1 MRAAVSPG
9 SGRLSVD
16 ATDSDDDETSSIA
29 AGASGAP
36 LTEAEFLE
44 QDNAICSAGN
54 KELDQALV
62 AAGDSDDPFA
72 DVGKEATAIGLDQC
86 AG

>member
-1 MRAAVSPG
+1 MAPADITDQVDTF
-9 SGRLSVD
+9 LSD
-16 ATDSDDDETSSIA
+16 A
-29 AGASGAP
+29 
-36 LTEAEFLE
+36 
-44 QDNAICSAGN
+44 QDA
-54 KELDQALV
+54 LDQVENDPSLV

>member
-1 MRAAVSPG
+1 MPRSPDDRH
-9 SGRLSVD
+9 SEQLNDQADASSARRWRGRTSLNQVDTFLSD
-16 ATDSDDDETSSIA
+16 A
-29 AGASGAP
+29 
-36 LTEAEFLE
+36 
-44 QDNAICSAGN
+44 QDA
-54 KELDQALV
+54 LDQVENDPSLV